1 MQATGPGYVA
11 RGFVPEG
18 DFDDFHV
25 VRPLGRG
32 AMGTVYL
39 GHDTLLDRPV
49 ALKFI
54 DAERIDEASVARFL
68 VEARA
73 LARLSHPNVV
83 AVHRFGTVAG
93 RPYLAYEFVAG
104 RSLDQLALPLSA
116 REVLRVGVGVARG
129 LAAAHARGVIHRDL
143 KPANVMRAEGGE
155 IKLLD
160 FGVAKLVETS
170 TPTQRAGSLG
180 PALPTAAQLAAEATT
195 SGTASAGSTRES
207 TLVGTP
213 AYLAPEVWAGE
224 AATPRTDV
232 YGLGALLYLLAV
244 GRLPDAW
251 HTGEAT
257 ALRAAVMRG
266 LPSLLQ
272 AGAAS
277 VSPALAAIVDRCTRP
292 DPAARYASAEE
303 VRDALEGLLARETPG
318 ATERLRGERALRD
331 DEAPPT
337 TRYAMAGKVSIAY
350 QAIGDGPID
359 LVLTPGFVSNVEIA
373 WEEPSN
379 ARFLRALARHARMIT
394 FDKRG
399 TGLSDRV
406 SGPATLEERV
416 DDIRAVMDANASER
430 AAILG
435 VSDGGAMSIAFAA
448 MFPERTRALILY
460 GTTARSRPA
469 PDYDGG
475 LTDEMWTWALDE
487 VTRTW
492 GEASFLEIEAPS
504 MVNDEPF
511 RRWWTRYL
519 RQSASP
525 GAARALLDLNSRLDT
540 RALLPYV
547 RVPTLVIHRR
557 GDPLMPLAGAEYVA
571 AHVPHA
577 ELVVLEG
584 NDHIPFVGD
593 ADAVV
598 RAIDDFLGRA
608 DAARAPTHA
617 LVSAIGLIPVGE
629 LGDTARN
636 ALEPLVRREL
646 ARFRGTALEPRIA
659 GAWVAAFDGPIRAVR
674 CARAIVAGAREL
686 GLSLRGSVHAGDDD
700 VIGGGARVG
709 DAALR
714 LACAAAGGEIVV
726 SNTSAELLTGSDLV
740 LAPRALRAP
749 EGPLSVLVD

>member
-1 MQATGPGYVA
+1 MEATGRGDA
-11 RGFVPEG
+11 TRGFLPVG
-18 DFDDFHV
+18 DFDDFRV

-54 DAERIDEASVARFL
+54 DAERIDDGAVARFL

-104 RSLDQLALPLSA
+104 RSLDQLPLPLSA

-170 TPTQRAGSLG
+170 TPTQRAGSLEPVAAPSD
-180 PALPTAAQLAAEATT
+180 PASSQPTATDATCAM
-195 SGTASAGSTRES
+195 TA
-207 TLVGTP
+207 LVGTP

-224 AATPRTDV
+224 TATPRTDV

-266 LPSLLQ
+266 LPSVSV
-272 AGAAS
+272 AGPAGISA
-277 VSPALAAIVDRCTRP
+277 ALASIIDRCTRP
-292 DPAARYASAEE
+292 DPAARFASAEE
-303 VRDALEGLLARETPG
+303 ARDALEALLARETPG

-373 WEEPSN
+373 WEEPAN
-379 ARFLRALARHARMIT
+379 ARFLRALARRTRMIT

-406 SGPATLEERV
+406 AGPATLEERI

-469 PDYDGG
+469 PDYDAG
-475 LTDEMWTWALDE
+475 LSDEMWTWALDE
-487 VTRTW
+487 VSRTW

-504 MVNDEPF
+504 MVNDETF

-571 AHVPHA
+571 AHVPNA

-584 NDHIPFVGD
+584 IDHIPFVGD

-617 LVSAIGLIPVGE
+617 LVSAIGLIAVGE
-629 LGDTARN
+629 LTDAARA

-646 ARFRGTALEPRIA
+646 ARFRGAPLEPRIA
-659 GAWVAAFDGPIRAVR
+659 GAWVASFDGPIRAAK
-674 CARAIVAGAREL
+674 CARAIVAAARDL
-686 GLSLRGSVHAGDDD
+686 GLALRGSVHAGDDD
-700 VIGGGARVG
+700 LIGGGARVG
-709 DAALR
+709 DTALR
-714 LACAAAGGEIVV
+714 LACAAAGGEIIV
-726 SNTSAELLTGSDLV
+726 SKTSAELLTGSDLV